1 MKKNKRYS
9 KGNILYDLVIIFVI
23 LLAYF
28 RFNQRQ
34 EYIIYFIAFIVAF
47 VCIIMLCKII
57 TKERYKKKL
66 LSSGL
71 LEIDQMDGVTFEY
84 FLFFVFQKL
93 GYKVSTT
100 SKSHDYGADLILKK
114 DGVVFVC
121 QAKRKRDKVGINAVQ
136 EVLGARYYYKA
147 DKAFVMT
154 NSFYTKSA
162 VNLANTADVKLLNR
176 SDLIEKMNEIN
187 GKKIVEEY
195 KKI

>member
-1 MKKNKRYS
+1 
-9 KGNILYDLVIIFVI
+9 
-23 LLAYF
+23 
-28 RFNQRQ
+28 
-34 EYIIYFIAFIVAF
+34 
-47 VCIIMLCKII
+47 
-57 TKERYKKKL
+57 
-66 LSSGL
+66 
-71 LEIDQMDGVTFEY
+71 MDGVTFEY

-121 QAKRKRDKVGINAVQ
+121 QAKRKRDKVGIHAVQ

-162 VNLANTADVKLLNR
+162 VNLASSADVILYDRK
-176 SDLIEKMNEIN
+176 DLIAKLNEVN
-187 GKKIVEEY
+187 CKKLIEEY
-195 KKI
+195 REST